1 MAKRMQGQSEEN
13 RIVAKSSPTAIN
25 LTSSVPTCS
34 SSVNSPNASKS
45 PGYSKLQVD
54 RLDYQGGLMQAP
66 IKIPIPTQRRVPRM
80 AMGCSTVHQHRK
92 LVATDKDQKSLNRQE
107 NLTSAQGHLWQTE
120 HQGCSRNPEVS
131 EDSEGSELESR
142 IWPHHFRTSPNNVDH
157 MEKVF
162 LMIRKTYVRKPTD
175 DLTDLDVNTAIWGIF
190 YVCHTSRC
198 SSSWTRLFTTPT
210 IYQESTF
217 EVCESI
223 ISDN

>member
-1 MAKRMQGQSEEN
+1 
-13 RIVAKSSPTAIN
+13 
-25 LTSSVPTCS
+25 
-34 SSVNSPNASKS
+34 
-45 PGYSKLQVD
+45 
-54 RLDYQGGLMQAP
+54 
-66 IKIPIPTQRRVPRM
+66 
-80 AMGCSTVHQHRK
+80 MGCSTVHQHRETCGNGQGSEVSESARK
-92 LVATDKDQKSLNRQE
+92 SDISTGAPVA
-107 NLTSAQGHLWQTE
+107 TE
-120 HQGCSRNPEVS
+120 HQGCSRNPEVP
-131 EDSEGSELESR
+131 EDSQGSELESR